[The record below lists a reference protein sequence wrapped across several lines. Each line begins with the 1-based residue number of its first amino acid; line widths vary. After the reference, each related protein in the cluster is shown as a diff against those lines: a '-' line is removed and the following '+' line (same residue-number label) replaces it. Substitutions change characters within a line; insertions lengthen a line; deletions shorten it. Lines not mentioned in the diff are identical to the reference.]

1 MRMPFL
7 RVTFALGLIIAVTS
21 CFAETEI
28 LEGKVAKITERGFVL
43 SVGTE
48 PLVVED
54 SSSTKFWKSKA
65 TAKRDGFQEGDT
77 VMARVKTDADPPQLR
92 ELADKAT
99 WTWLDKIRKE
109 PQRGVIEKL
118 DTKYL
123 TVRLNDGSLFAY
135 RATDKSD
142 IKLGAKTSPGL
153 SDLSAGMTIW
163 VKGRLLPTLDTW
175 AAEISDA
182 AIAAT
187 KSASTSSSG
196 KSSKDKAPKPT
207 PIPTSGKLE
216 ATILGDLP
224 NLRIFDI
231 MYGVRTLHI
240 TYNLE
245 TKFYLDGKATNHD
258 AMRKGMPCIVHYK
271 RDKSGRIIAA
281 KVEMFTSS

>member
-7 RVTFALGLIIAVTS
+7 RVPFALGLIIAVTA

-54 SSSTKFWKSKA
+54 SSTTKFWKSKA
-65 TAKRDGFQEGDT
+65 SAKRDGFQEGDT

-123 TVRLNDGSLFAY
+123 TVRLNDGGRKTGRRY
-135 RATDKSD
+135 REEEASWKSV
-142 IKLGAKTSPGL
+142 P
-153 SDLSAGMTIW
+153 
-163 VKGRLLPTLDTW
+163 
-175 AAEISDA
+175 
-182 AIAAT
+182 
-187 KSASTSSSG
+187 
-196 KSSKDKAPKPT
+196 
-207 PIPTSGKLE
+207 
-216 ATILGDLP
+216 
-224 NLRIFDI
+224 
-231 MYGVRTLHI
+231 
-240 TYNLE
+240 
-245 TKFYLDGKATNHD
+245 
-258 AMRKGMPCIVHYK
+258 
-271 RDKSGRIIAA
+271 
-281 KVEMFTSS
+281 